1 MNIVPA
7 PRWMRRRDFITMAGR
22 WAAPT
27 SRRSAQVIVSE
38 RTGDIGAAA
47 APDNSGYQR
56 ICSRRESR
64 FHLHPVKIYADVELP
79 VYNHVT
85 GNQLIAPVLVKVS
98 VSYMF

>member
-1 MNIVPA
+1 MDA
-7 PRWMRRRDFITMAGR
+7 AAGFYYSGWSLGRAHITPIG
-22 WAAPT
+22 
-27 SRRSAQVIVSE
+27 QVIVSE

-47 APDNSGYQR
+47 SPDNSGYQR
-56 ICSRRESR
+56 ILLSPGIEV
-64 FHLHPVKIYADVELP
+64 HLHPVKIYADVELP